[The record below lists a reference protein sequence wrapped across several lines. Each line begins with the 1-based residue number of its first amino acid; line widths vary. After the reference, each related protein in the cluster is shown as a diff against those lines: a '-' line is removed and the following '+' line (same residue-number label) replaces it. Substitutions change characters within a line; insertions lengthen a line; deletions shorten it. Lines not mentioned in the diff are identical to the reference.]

1 MEQKDF
7 EKVKEQ
13 ITETVGKAF
22 DENFQKKLEPMI
34 GEIAAKKSREIVES
48 MKMDRFMYGKDISLL
63 SEKQKKDF
71 IKVAQAAAMQISGA
85 ELKANEALIEEQDN
99 RGGYLVSRE
108 VADAILRIAA
118 SVGTIMSQSMK
129 WAMKTDELGI
139 PNYTGAFLT
148 GAYLGVDVAGTVQG
162 LTFGQAILITKK
174 WQLAFVV
181 GNDLLADAS
190 VNLADWLLAI
200 GGESLANMIDQQG
213 FLGGS
218 STSANSTTVYGPFV
232 GILGLPVGT
241 QGTGTVATQYYAG
254 NSATSGYTKFSN
266 NSTSTTPNG
275 FDVLADSSNMIGQ
288 LEESILD
295 GAAFYMH
302 RTVWAALRVQKDTA
316 GNFVLPLAGLN
327 MIGGTT
333 AALSMDSM
341 GGPIKPAGQILGF
354 PVYTNRWMPAL
365 PAANQATA
373 NTAFIIFGNMKA
385 TAFGDKGEMRV
396 AQFESGAFGGKEI
409 ALADQRGI
417 VYKHRHAFSVVLPQ
431 AFVIGYTSVS

>member
-1 MEQKDF
+1 MEQKEIDKLKG
-7 EKVKEQ
+7 EIAK
-13 ITETVGKAF
+13 TVEDAF
-22 DENFQKKLEPMI
+22 DKSFETKLAPMV
-34 GEIAAKKSREIVES
+34 GEIAAKKAREIVDS
-48 MKMDRFMYGKDISLL
+48 MKMERYMFGKDISLL

-71 IKVAQAAAMQISGA
+71 VKVAQAAAMQIVGA
-85 ELKANEALIEEQDN
+85 DLKANEALIEEQDN
-99 RGGYLVSRE
+99 RGGYLVSRD

-118 SVGTIMSQSMK
+118 SVGTIMNQAMK

-162 LTFGQAILITKK
+162 LTFGQAVLIAKK

-213 FLGGS
+213 FVGG
-218 STSANSTTVYGPFV
+218 TTGYPGPFQ
-232 GILGLPVGT
+232 GILGLPVSTT
-241 QGTGTVATQYYAG
+241 QSGSVATQYYAG
-254 NSATSGYTKFSN
+254 NLSTSGYTKFSN
-266 NSTSTTPNG
+266 NSTTTTPNG
-275 FDVLADSSNMIGQ
+275 FDVLADSSNMIGL

-295 GAAFYMH
+295 GAAFYCH

-316 GNFVLPLAGLN
+316 GNFVLPMAGLN
-327 MIGGTT
+327 MLGGTT
-333 AALSMDSM
+333 AALSMDPS

-354 PVYTNRWMPAL
+354 PVYTNRWLPSL
-365 PAANQATA
+365 PAGNAATA
-373 NTAFIIFGNMKA
+373 NTAFIIFGNLKA
-385 TAFGDKGEMRV
+385 LAFGDKGEMRV
-396 AQFESGAFGGKEI
+396 AQFESGAFGGKEV

-417 VYKHRHAFSVVLPQ
+417 VYKHRHALTVVLPA